1 MTQRGNGKAPQES
14 LGAKS
19 ARKKERMIA
28 VVMAGGLGS
37 RMRPLT
43 YTIPKPL
50 LPIGERPILEIIL
63 SQMRRAG
70 FSKVFVT
77 TGYQAELVKSYFG
90 NGSRFGIQLEY
101 THESEMLGTAGALFL
116 LKDRIREP
124 FLLMNCDILTR
135 LDLRKLYDHHIE
147 NSAVM
152 TVGATCYEVQVPY
165 GVLEVRQGVVRS
177 IAEKPRTSHLIVAG
191 IYVMNPEVLEIEK
204 SGKTDIPE
212 VIEILIA
219 QGKKVTVCEIKE
231 QWIDVGKLSDYERA
245 NNEFKL
251 WNDL

>member
-1 MTQRGNGKAPQES
+1 MT
-14 LGAKS
+14 
-19 ARKKERMIA
+19 A

-63 SQMRRAG
+63 SQMRKAG
-70 FSKVFVT
+70 FSRVFIT

-90 NGSRFGIQLEY
+90 NGSRFGIELEY
-101 THESEMLGTAGALFL
+101 TQEPEVLGTAGALFL
-116 LKDRIREP
+116 LKGRIDEP
-124 FLLMNCDILTR
+124 FLVMNCDILTC
-135 LDLRKLYDHHIE
+135 LDLRKFYDSHVE
-147 NSAVM
+147 SSASM
-152 TVGATCYEVQVPY
+152 TVGAVSYEVQVPY
-165 GVLEVRQGVVRS
+165 GVLEIRDGDIKA

-191 IYVMNPEVLEIEK
+191 IYVMNPEIFDITRP
-204 SGKTDIPE
+204 GKTDIPE

-219 QGKKVTVCEIKE
+219 RGKKVAVCEIKE
-231 QWIDVGKLSDYERA
+231 RWIDVGKLSDYERA

>member
-1 MTQRGNGKAPQES
+1 
-14 LGAKS
+14 
-19 ARKKERMIA
+19 MIA

-63 SQMRRAG
+63 SQMRKAG
-70 FSKVFVT
+70 FSRVFIT

-90 NGSRFGIQLEY
+90 NGSRFGIELEY
-101 THESEMLGTAGALFL
+101 THESETLGTAGALFL
-116 LKDRIREP
+116 LKNRISEP
-124 FLLMNCDILTR
+124 FLVMNCDILTR
-135 LDLRKLYDHHIE
+135 LDLREFYDSHIE

-152 TVGATCYEVQVPY
+152 TVGATNYEVQVPY
-165 GVLEVRQGVVRS
+165 GVLEVREGTIRAVT
-177 IAEKPRTSHLIVAG
+177 EKPRTSHLIVAG
-191 IYVMNPEVLEIEK
+191 IYVMNPEVLEIDR

-212 VIEILIA
+212 VISLLIV
-219 QGKKVTVCEIKE
+219 QGKKVAVREIKE
-231 QWIDVGKLSDYERA
+231 PWIDVGKLSDYERA

-251 WNDL
+251 WDDL

>member
-1 MTQRGNGKAPQES
+1 
-14 LGAKS
+14 
-19 ARKKERMIA
+19 MIA

-63 SQMRRAG
+63 SQMRKAG
-70 FSKVFVT
+70 FSRVFIT

-90 NGSRFGIQLEY
+90 NGSRFGIELEY
-101 THESEMLGTAGALFL
+101 THESETLGTAGALFL
-116 LKDRIREP
+116 LKNRISEP
-124 FLLMNCDILTR
+124 FLVMNCDILTR
-135 LDLRKLYDHHIE
+135 LDLREFYDSHIE

-152 TVGATCYEVQVPY
+152 TVGATSYEVQVPY
-165 GVLEVRQGVVRS
+165 GVLEVREGTIRAVT
-177 IAEKPRTSHLIVAG
+177 EKPRTSHLIVAG
-191 IYVMNPEVLEIEK
+191 IYVMNPEVLEIDR

-212 VIEILIA
+212 VISLLIV
-219 QGKKVTVCEIKE
+219 QGKKVAVREIKE
-231 QWIDVGKLSDYERA
+231 PWIDVGKLSDYERA

-251 WNDL
+251 WDDL